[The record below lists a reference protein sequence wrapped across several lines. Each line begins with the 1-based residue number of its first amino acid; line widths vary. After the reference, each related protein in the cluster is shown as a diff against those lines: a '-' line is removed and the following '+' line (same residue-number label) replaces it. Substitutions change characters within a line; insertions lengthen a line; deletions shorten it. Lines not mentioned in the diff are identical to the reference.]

1 MHRAK
6 KKNCPCSKKR
16 IGRGN
21 FIVFLFDLTSNE
33 LAMRPTRSLGLR
45 ASLSRY
51 APKYPRP
58 RPGTA
63 ERPPYRA
70 SDPLVDNPKAVVT
83 KLEGGALTF
92 VHRPPPTAPTP
103 YSLTTLPASPLLR
116 PKSSLAT
123 TSESTRPP
131 LPLPPS
137 IRPEKSKESPPR
149 MSEEDMAK
157 LKMLRRSDPVV
168 YTRGKLAKMFGCT
181 TTFVGMVAPLKKSQ
195 CRATHQVLNERHEEA
210 RRRWSEKHTIVKAIR
225 AKRREL
231 W

>member
-1 MHRAK
+1 MNK
-6 KKNCPCSKKR
+6 KEL

-21 FIVFLFDLTSNE
+21 LVVFLFDFPSNE
-33 LAMRPTRSLGLR
+33 TCILSMRPTRSVGLR

-103 YSLTTLPASPLLR
+103 CSLTTLPASPLLW
-116 PKSSLAT
+116 PKSLST
-123 TSESTRPP
+123 STRP
-131 LPLPPS
+131 LPPP
-137 IRPEKSKESPPR
+137 IRPEKPKEEDDEAAPPR
-149 MSEEDMAK
+149 MSEEDIAK
-157 LKMLRRSDPVV
+157 LKTLRRSDPLV

-210 RRRWSEKHTIVKAIR
+210 RRRWSEKHSIVKAIR

>member
-1 MHRAK
+1 M
-6 KKNCPCSKKR
+6 
-16 IGRGN
+16 
-21 FIVFLFDLTSNE
+21 VFLFTTNCKSS
-33 LAMRPTRSLGLR
+33 MQPTRSLGLR

-103 YSLTTLPASPLLR
+103 CSLTTLPASPLLR
-116 PKSSLAT
+116 PKSSSSST
-123 TSESTRPP
+123 ITSSRPP

-137 IRPEKSKESPPR
+137 IRPEKPKEEPPR
-149 MSEEDMAK
+149 MSEEDIAK
-157 LKMLRRSDPVV
+157 LKMLRRSDPLV